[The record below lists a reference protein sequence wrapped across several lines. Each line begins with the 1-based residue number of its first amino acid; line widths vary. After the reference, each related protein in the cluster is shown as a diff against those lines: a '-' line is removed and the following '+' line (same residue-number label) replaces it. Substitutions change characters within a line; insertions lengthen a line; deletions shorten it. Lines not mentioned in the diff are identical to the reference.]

1 VSNVLSEEKKQ
12 QVIALGRLG
21 WSLRHIER
29 AVHIRRETAGTYL
42 RAAGIAVRPPGG
54 WGRNAA
60 KPAIEVSTDSEAEKP
75 PRQPGRSP
83 SASACEPYREVVEAE
98 LAKGRNAMAIWQD
111 LVDGH
116 GFVGRYASVKRFVRK
131 LCRTCAP
138 EARVV
143 IETAPGRRS
152 SGGLWHRPYGA

>member
-21 WSLRHIER
+21 WSLRRIER
-29 AVHIRRETAGTYL
+29 SAHIRRETVGAYL
-42 RAAGIAVRPPGG
+42 RAAGIAIRPPGG

-60 KPAIEVSTDSEAEKP
+60 KPAIEVPTDSEAENPPQKP
-75 PRQPGRSP
+75 DRSP
-83 SASACEPYREVVEAE
+83 TASACGPYREIIEAA

-116 GFVGRYASVKRFVRK
+116 GFSGR
-131 LCRTCAP
+131 
-138 EARVV
+138 
-143 IETAPGRRS
+143 
-152 SGGLWHRPYGA
+152 